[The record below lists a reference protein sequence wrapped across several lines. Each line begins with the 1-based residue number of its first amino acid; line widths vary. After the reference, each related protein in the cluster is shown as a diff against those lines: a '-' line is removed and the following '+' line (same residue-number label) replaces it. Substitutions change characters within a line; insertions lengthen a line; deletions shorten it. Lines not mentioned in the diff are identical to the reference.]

1 MMLEVLS
8 GRDFLQIM
16 TYAGQKS
23 AIDGGAQRQA
33 YSYYWYA
40 RWISNALKKIIL
52 TCLLVVYFGVACA
65 GPLDL
70 ADAWI
75 DDNGNSVKL
84 ARWRGRPVIISMEY
98 SNCRFI
104 CSISQRKLQEIQVE
118 ADRRKLSI
126 EFVIL
131 SLDPKNDTPASWRQY
146 RKLRDLPGSNWYFL
160 TGSRAATDNAA
171 LSLGVKWWYYDE
183 HIMHELRILRLAA
196 NGEVVRIMK
205 TYDMTAAQLLD

>member
-1 MMLEVLS
+1 M
-8 GRDFLQIM
+8 
-16 TYAGQKS
+16 
-23 AIDGGAQRQA
+23 
-33 YSYYWYA
+33 
-40 RWISNALKKIIL
+40 
-52 TCLLVVYFGVACA
+52 A

-70 ADAWI
+70 NDTWV

-84 ARWRGRPVIISMEY
+84 AKWRGRPVIISMEY

-146 RKLRDLPGSNWYFL
+146 RKLKDLPGSNWYFL
-160 TGSRAATDNAA
+160 TGSRAATDNAV

-205 TYDMTAAQLLD
+205 TYDMTAAQLLDKPVDNVMACLRFKARAVRSALDRRAKRHGRPARPCRHQRVPER